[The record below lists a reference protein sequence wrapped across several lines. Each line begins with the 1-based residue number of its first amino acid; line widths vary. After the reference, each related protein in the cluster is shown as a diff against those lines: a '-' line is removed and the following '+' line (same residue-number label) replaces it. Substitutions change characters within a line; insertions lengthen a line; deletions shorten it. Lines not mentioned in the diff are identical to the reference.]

1 LILNAEIKRV
11 PDWDATTA
19 IVRVCLEYA
28 AAKGRPVPPDLR
40 DEADWRLGTP
50 ILSRTLMP
58 RFCHRYA
65 RPAGR

>member
-40 DEADWRLGTP
+40 DEADWRL
-50 ILSRTLMP
+50 
-58 RFCHRYA
+58 RYA
-65 RPAGR
+65 DLEQDLDAQVLPSLR